1 MLLIQVYDAG
11 RLANE
16 VRSNASLLTI
26 GRDEKSAVVLND
38 QARHISR
45 LHATLERVDGSW
57 QLTVHSRVNPV
68 LVDGQVMRTG
78 QTRPVADGSR
88 ITMSPFELVID
99 MVGQAAAPLPEGN
112 AEPALAGGPAPA
124 EWPAPADGPAPAE
137 GPAPASRPALAEGP
151 ALAAGFV
158 DAVGDS
164 TFDEPTSLP
173 AKRRAQADASRQGV
187 AAFLRGS
194 NLGYLQIPDD
204 LADEFLEQ
212 AGAVLQALVEAQMQL
227 MLARSEARRDL
238 QANDS
243 TKVSGHERNPLRM
256 ISNPAEAVRYLID
269 PARRRPDLM
278 LPVEAVQDA
287 AHELQAHEAAL
298 VAGMRAS
305 VLGMLRRFDPDIFEK
320 TAARSSGPLALNR
333 RANAWEAL
341 VETYTRLERESA
353 DSIDRVC
360 QRDFLRAYAEQL
372 RALGR

>member
-11 RLANE
+11 TLANE

-112 AEPALAGGPAPA
+112 AEPALA
-124 EWPAPADGPAPAE
+124 DGPAPAE

-158 DAVGDS
+158 NAVGDS
-164 TFDEPTSLP
+164 TLDEQTSLP
-173 AKRRAQADASRQGV
+173 AKRRAQADASRRGV

-298 VAGMRAS
+298 VAGMRAA